1 MIGEA
6 STQQAMV
13 MKNSLD
19 KFFELSEQLV
29 NFEKSLLYIYANT
42 KYELVDQIEQIY
54 GVTKFANMGKYLG
67 VPLVQGR
74 VTKAT

>member
-42 KYELVDQIEQIY
+42 KYELVDQIE
-54 GVTKFANMGKYLG
+54 
-67 VPLVQGR
+67 
-74 VTKAT
+74 